1 MNEKIIEELN
11 KLVSERANERYILSK
26 LKTLRYQKIG
36 QENID
41 NLIECLRW
49 KDVDYNQKN
58 KIKMSEVSMT
68 WYDDQPYETY
78 IEYFN
83 RYLKKDFFAQIKY
96 ESLNHRIIIPNECTV
111 ESIGELKD
119 TSSIIRLKKNSKE
132 TLQDLKDLGV
142 NENYSFINMKLFVS
156 YYHHV
161 HSPVAGKIVRMIPI
175 EGKNNIFGKNTLW
188 FLEFQTDKNPVYMLI
203 VGESAIQD
211 FNFLA
216 KKNMFIDIADEL
228 GYFAWGSQTIILF
241 DKNDYPGDYQ
251 IKKKNHYF
259 LGQQIV

>member
-49 KDVDYNQKN
+49 KDVDYNEKK
-58 KIKMSEVSMT
+58 KIKMSDVSMT

-96 ESLNHRIIIPNECTV
+96 ESLNHRIIIPNECTI
-111 ESIGELKD
+111 ESIGQIKD
-119 TSSIIRLKKNSKE
+119 MSSIIRLKKDSKT

-161 HSPVAGKIVRMIPI
+161 HSPVTGKIVRMIPI
-175 EGKNNIFGKNTLW
+175 EGENNIFGKNTLW
-188 FLEFQTDKNPVYMLI
+188 FLEFQTDNNPVYMLI
-203 VGESAIQD
+203 VGESLIQD
-211 FNFLA
+211 FNFLV
-216 KKNMFIDIADEL
+216 KKNMLIDIADEL
-228 GYFAWGSQTIILF
+228 GYFAWGSQTILLF
-241 DKNDYPGDYQ
+241 DKNDYPGEYLIQ
-251 IKKKNHYF
+251 KKNHYF